1 MASEHGA
8 LWERA
13 LRDLL
18 AACGEP
24 AASFVPS
31 ETQLNSTKHNST
43 QLNPSGARPPRRFVP
58 MALATNE
65 LNASF
70 DEMELDVAPPRGRRS
85 SVVDDAKEISRKVR
99 ESDVPPGF
107 LPRVQM

>member
-1 MASEHGA
+1 MNARLVTAIGKEKFSRLDVASA
-8 LWERA
+8 RA
-13 LRDLL
+13 L
-18 AACGEP
+18 
-24 AASFVPS
+24 
-31 ETQLNSTKHNST
+31 
-43 QLNPSGARPPRRFVP
+43 FVP

-85 SVVDDAKEISRKVR
+85 SVVDDARRSAKSSRER
-99 ESDVPPGF
+99 RAAGF